1 MNQVAT
7 DLYPILLPT
16 ILSAISIYIG
26 FINKM
31 RSQIAVLE
39 TKVSDLES
47 ECKKATATMTE
58 MTQTIGI
65 LEEKV
70 KRQEQRQDSHSKKN
84 DDVIQLL
91 TDFKLEMTEKIGHV
105 TESVIKIQGDV
116 EVINNTIAVFD
127 SGLVSTTPAKK
138 RKKK

>member
-16 ILSAISIYIG
+16 ILSAISLYIG

-39 TKVSDLES
+39 KQVSDLES
-47 ECKKATATMTE
+47 ECKKAMAMMTE
-58 MTQTIGI
+58 MTQIIGI

-70 KRQEQRQDSHSKKN
+70 KRQDQRQDSHSKKN
-84 DDVIQLL
+84 DEVIKLIN
-91 TDFKLEMTEKIGHV
+91 DFKLEITRQIGDV
-105 TESVIKIQGDV
+105 NKNIIKIQGEV
-116 EVINNTIAVFD
+116 EVINKTIAIFD
-127 SGLVSTTPAKK
+127 GGVVSKK
-138 RKKK
+138 E

>member
-16 ILSAISIYIG
+16 ILSAISLYIG

-39 TKVSDLES
+39 TKVGDLES
-47 ECKKATATMTE
+47 ECEKATAKMNE
-58 MTQTIGI
+58 MTHTIGI

-70 KRQEQRQDSHSKKN
+70 KRQEMRQDSQSKKN
-84 DDVIQLL
+84 DEVIKLIN
-91 TDFKLEMTEKIGHV
+91 DFKLDITRQIGDV
-105 TESVIKIQGDV
+105 NKNIIKIQGEV
-116 EVINNTIAVFD
+116 EVINKTIAIFD
-127 SGLVSTTPAKK
+127 GGVVSKK
-138 RKKK
+138 E

>member
-16 ILSAISIYIG
+16 ILSAISLYIG

-47 ECKKATATMTE
+47 ECEKATAKMTE
-58 MTQTIGI
+58 MTHTIGI

-70 KRQEQRQDSHSKKN
+70 KRMEMRQDSQSKKN
-84 DDVIQLL
+84 DEVIKLIN
-91 TDFKLEMTEKIGHV
+91 DFKLEITRQIGDV
-105 TESVIKIQGDV
+105 NKNIIKIQGEV
-116 EVINNTIAVFD
+116 EVINKTIAIFD
-127 SGLVSTTPAKK
+127 GGVVSKK
-138 RKKK
+138 E

>member
-16 ILSAISIYIG
+16 ILSAISLYIG

-47 ECKKATATMTE
+47 ECEKATAKMTE
-58 MTQTIGI
+58 MTHTIGI

-70 KRQEQRQDSHSKKN
+70 KRLEMRQDSQSKKN
-84 DDVIQLL
+84 DEVIKLIN
-91 TDFKLEMTEKIGHV
+91 DFKLEILRQIGDV
-105 TESVIKIQGDV
+105 NKNIIKIQGEV
-116 EVINNTIAVFD
+116 EVINKTIAIFD
-127 SGLVSTTPAKK
+127 GGVVGKK
-138 RKKK
+138 E

>member
-16 ILSAISIYIG
+16 ILSAISLYIG

-39 TKVSDLES
+39 KQVRDLES
-47 ECKKATATMTE
+47 ECEKATDKMTE
-58 MTQTIGI
+58 MAHTIGI

-70 KRQEQRQDSHSKKN
+70 KRLEMRQDSQSKKN
-84 DDVIQLL
+84 DEVIKLIN
-91 TDFKLEMTEKIGHV
+91 DFKLEITRQIGDV
-105 TESVIKIQGDV
+105 NKNIIKIQGEV
-116 EVINNTIAVFD
+116 EVINKTIAIFD
-127 SGLVSTTPAKK
+127 GGVVSKK
-138 RKKK
+138 E

>member
-16 ILSAISIYIG
+16 ILSAISLYIG

-47 ECKKATATMTE
+47 ECEKATAKMTE
-58 MTQTIGI
+58 MTHTIGI

-70 KRQEQRQDSHSKKN
+70 KRLEMRQDSQSKKN
-84 DDVIQLL
+84 DEVIKLIN
-91 TDFKLEMTEKIGHV
+91 DFKLEITRQIGDV
-105 TESVIKIQGDV
+105 NKNIIKIQGEV
-116 EVINNTIAVFD
+116 EVINKTIAIFD
-127 SGLVSTTPAKK
+127 GGVVSKK
-138 RKKK
+138 E

>member
-16 ILSAISIYIG
+16 ILSAISLYIG

-39 TKVSDLES
+39 KQVSDLES
-47 ECKKATATMTE
+47 ECEKATAKMTE
-58 MTQTIGI
+58 MTHTIGI

-70 KRQEQRQDSHSKKN
+70 KRLEMRQDSQSKKN
-84 DDVIQLL
+84 DEVIKLIN
-91 TDFKLEMTEKIGHV
+91 DFKLEITRQIGDV
-105 TESVIKIQGDV
+105 NKNIIKIQGEV
-116 EVINNTIAVFD
+116 EVINKTIAIFD
-127 SGLVSTTPAKK
+127 GGVVSKK
-138 RKKK
+138 E

>member
-16 ILSAISIYIG
+16 ILSAISLYIG

-39 TKVSDLES
+39 AKVGDLES
-47 ECKKATATMTE
+47 ECEKATAKMTE
-58 MTQTIGI
+58 MTHTIGI

-70 KRQEQRQDSHSKKN
+70 KRQEMRQDSQSKKN
-84 DDVIQLL
+84 DEVIKLIN
-91 TDFKLEMTEKIGHV
+91 DFKLEITRQIGDV
-105 TESVIKIQGDV
+105 NKNIIKIQGEV
-116 EVINNTIAVFD
+116 EVINKTIAIFD
-127 SGLVSTTPAKK
+127 GGVVSKK
-138 RKKK
+138 E

>member
-16 ILSAISIYIG
+16 ILSAISLYIG

-39 TKVSDLES
+39 TKVGDLES
-47 ECKKATATMTE
+47 ECEKATAKMTE
-58 MTQTIGI
+58 MTHTIGI

-70 KRQEQRQDSHSKKN
+70 KRQEMRQDSQSKKN
-84 DDVIQLL
+84 DEVIKLIN
-91 TDFKLEMTEKIGHV
+91 DFKLEITRQIGDV
-105 TESVIKIQGDV
+105 NKNIIKIQGEV
-116 EVINNTIAVFD
+116 EVINKTIAIFD
-127 SGLVSTTPAKK
+127 GGVVSKK
-138 RKKK
+138 E

>member
-39 TKVSDLES
+39 KQVSDLES
-47 ECKKATATMTE
+47 ECKKAMAMMTE
-58 MTQTIGI
+58 MTQIIGI

-70 KRQEQRQDSHSKKN
+70 KRQDQRQDSHSKKN
-84 DDVIQLL
+84 DEVIKLIN
-91 TDFKLEMTEKIGHV
+91 DFKLDITRQIGDV
-105 TESVIKIQGDV
+105 NKNIIKIQGEV
-116 EVINNTIAVFD
+116 EVINKTIAIFD
-127 SGLVSTTPAKK
+127 GGVVSKK
-138 RKKK
+138 E

>member
-7 DLYPILLPT
+7 DLWPILLPT
-16 ILSAISIYIG
+16 ILAGIGLYIG

-39 TKVSDLES
+39 SKVKDLED
-47 ECKKATATMTE
+47 ECDKATAKMNE
-58 MTQTIGI
+58 MTQTIGV

-116 EVINNTIAVFD
+116 EVINSTIAVFD
-127 SGLVSTTPAKK
+127 AGVVSTKK

>member
-7 DLYPILLPT
+7 DLWPILLPT
-16 ILSAISIYIG
+16 ILAAVGLYIG

-39 TKVSDLES
+39 SKVKDLKDK
-47 ECKKATATMTE
+47 CDKATGKMTE
-58 MTQTIGI
+58 MTQTISV

-70 KRQEQRQDSHSKKN
+70 KRQETRQDSHSKKN

-127 SGLVSTTPAKK
+127 SGVVSTKK

>member
-7 DLYPILLPT
+7 DLWPILLPT
-16 ILSAISIYIG
+16 ILAVIGLYIG

-39 TKVSDLES
+39 SKVKDLED
-47 ECKKATATMTE
+47 ECDKATAKMNE
-58 MTQTIGI
+58 MTQTIGV

-116 EVINNTIAVFD
+116 EVINSTIAVFD
-127 SGLVSTTPAKK
+127 SGVVSTKK

>member
-16 ILSAISIYIG
+16 ILSAISLYIG

-47 ECKKATATMTE
+47 ECEKATTKMNE
-58 MTQTIGI
+58 LNHTIGI

-70 KRQEQRQDSHSKKN
+70 KRLEMRQDSQSKKN
-84 DDVIQLL
+84 DEVIKLIN
-91 TDFKLEMTEKIGHV
+91 DFKLEITRQIGDV
-105 TESVIKIQGDV
+105 NKNIIKIQGDV
-116 EVINNTIAVFD
+116 EVINKTIAIFD
-127 SGLVSTTPAKK
+127 GGVVGKK
-138 RKKK
+138 E